1 MGMMGDQ
8 LLSPEKRFGNES
20 SQMNQKL
27 PKNLKM
33 FETKQLE
40 DDDENIATGNNV
52 NQDHPGTS
60 TFGAAQ
66 EFGIGTK
73 KAAAAGSLRDS
84 IHHFKIEVEPPT
96 TERTVR
102 EEIKA

>member
-1 MGMMGDQ
+1 
-8 LLSPEKRFGNES
+8 
-20 SQMNQKL
+20 MNQKL

-33 FETKQLE
+33 FETKQLD
-40 DDDENIATGNNV
+40 DDDENMATGNNV

-66 EFGIGTK
+66 DYGLGTK
-73 KAAAAGSLRDS
+73 KAAAGSLRDS

-96 TERTVR
+96 TEKTVS
-102 EEIKA
+102 EEVKA

>member
-1 MGMMGDQ
+1 MGMQGDQ

-20 SQMNQKL
+20 SQMNQKM

-66 EFGIGTK
+66 DFGLGTK
-73 KAAAAGSLRDS
+73 KAAAGSLRDS

-96 TERTVR
+96 AERAVG
-102 EEIKA
+102 EETKA